1 MKSEVPR
8 LRLHAF
14 DRSFL
19 LTRHPTSL
27 TSRACFPRNKPWC
40 ECARCSRALSLS
52 KKSHHPTPI
61 ATSAQH
67 ASMMRAE
74 VRESSLQRTCMFSRT
89 ERHSPEHGLMQC
101 AAYESHD
108 SQRTPQHS
116 GYAIRAMIL
125 RPRGVL
131 SSRNRTP
138 CMLCVHACQHSRA
151 WQDGGARAGR
161 EPLTRG
167 VIHWSRLA
175 STVSIARARVVGPT
189 H

>member
-1 MKSEVPR
+1 MN
-8 LRLHAF
+8 
-14 DRSFL
+14 RSFSTVTPL
-19 LTRHPTSL
+19 SHIKAVPPEARTLV
-27 TSRACFPRNKPWC
+27 RA
-40 ECARCSRALSLS
+40 RALLPRSLS
-52 KKSHHPTPI
+52 EENPPPSPI
-61 ATSAQH
+61 ATSTQQ

-74 VRESSLQRTCMFSRT
+74 VRESSLRAATHRMFSRT
-89 ERHSPEHGLMQC
+89 ERQSPENGLMQC
-101 AAYESHD
+101 AAYDSHD

-125 RPRGVL
+125 RLRGVL

-167 VIHWSRLA
+167 VIHWSRLGSA
-175 STVSIARARVVGPT
+175 VSIARTRVVSPT

>member
-1 MKSEVPR
+1 MPANSQV
-8 LRLHAF
+8 
-14 DRSFL
+14 RSKLLSYPSPHPSHITSLLPQEQAVGRVRAL
-19 LTRHPTSL
+19 LTR
-27 TSRACFPRNKPWC
+27 
-40 ECARCSRALSLS
+40 SLS
-52 KKSHHPTPI
+52 IEEIPPPTPI

-125 RPRGVL
+125 RLRGVL

-175 STVSIARARVVGPT
+175 SAVSIARARVVGPT

>member
-1 MKSEVPR
+1 MVR
-8 LRLHAF
+8 VRA
-14 DRSFL
+14 L
-19 LTRHPTSL
+19 LTR
-27 TSRACFPRNKPWC
+27 
-40 ECARCSRALSLS
+40 SLS
-52 KKSHHPTPI
+52 IEEIPPPTPI

-125 RPRGVL
+125 RLRGVL
-131 SSRNRTP
+131 SSRNGHSACFACMRVSTAERGRT
-138 CMLCVHACQHSRA
+138 A
-151 WQDGGARAGR
+151 
-161 EPLTRG
+161 
-167 VIHWSRLA
+167 
-175 STVSIARARVVGPT
+175 ARVRDGSR
-189 H
+189 

>member
-1 MKSEVPR
+1 
-8 LRLHAF
+8 
-14 DRSFL
+14 
-19 LTRHPTSL
+19 
-27 TSRACFPRNKPWC
+27 
-40 ECARCSRALSLS
+40 
-52 KKSHHPTPI
+52 
-61 ATSAQH
+61 
-67 ASMMRAE
+67 MMRAE

-125 RPRGVL
+125 RLRGVL

-138 CMLCVHACQHSRA
+138 CMHCVHACQHSRA